1 MERIN
6 TPSPLP
12 LAYQTR
18 FQILHLKNQKQ
29 RRVLKCQF
37 DCLILKETFLQ
48 QQNNVAYIVFTYQW
62 KAYLSTSSFPF
73 PTFIVCGILLFKT
86 NPSFRF
92 LLLILF
98 LNDSKL
104 NQSRKK
110 KKETFFNLELSPI
123 SRISF
128 FLSTSKCSQFC
139 KLAETVSYL
148 QACAR
153 AVLSTQMPSPL
164 WFTLKTWF
172 RCHLTQEDTSS
183 AVPPILT

>member
-29 RRVLKCQF
+29 KRVLKCQF
-37 DCLILKETFLQ
+37 DCLILKETFSQ

-86 NPSFRF
+86 NSSFRF
-92 LLLILF
+92 LLLLLF

-104 NQSRKK
+104 NQSREKK
-110 KKETFFNLELSPI
+110 KKKKLSLIWNFPPFQEFP
-123 SRISF
+123 SSCLPQNVCSF
-128 FLSTSKCSQFC
+128 ASLSKLFLIC
-139 KLAETVSYL
+139 KPVPE
-148 QACAR
+148 
-153 AVLSTQMPSPL
+153 PS
-164 WFTLKTWF
+164 
-172 RCHLTQEDTSS
+172 
-183 AVPPILT
+183 